1 MVLPVERSDVRAAKC
16 TSALVA
22 EQAEASEVVGLAQ
35 GVLAAAI
42 LVFCREELRC
52 DYRTAVLHAGVSLFV
67 YFKYDIERIGIIL
80 HDT

>member
-1 MVLPVERSDVRAAKC
+1 MVDMVLPVERSDVRAAKC

-52 DYRTAVLHAGVSLFV
+52 DYRTAVTTLEAVQVKGTIQSSHKLAG
-67 YFKYDIERIGIIL
+67 
-80 HDT
+80 